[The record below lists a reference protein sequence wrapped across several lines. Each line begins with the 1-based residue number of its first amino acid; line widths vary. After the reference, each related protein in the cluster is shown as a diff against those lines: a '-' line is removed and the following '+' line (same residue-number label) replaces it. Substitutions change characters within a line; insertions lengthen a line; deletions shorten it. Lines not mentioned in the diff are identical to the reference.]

1 MKMRLGHVTNSSSSS
16 FLLAFKDKKEAFA
29 EACEAFLK
37 TCSKWSCDDEDDAE
51 VNDCEDENNTDKE
64 TDNEV
69 PNYHVMNT
77 PFHESWCSLDN
88 LVYAMEDNKVTK
100 EKAIACYLESVA
112 WYPVRHSIRDE
123 MYNDY
128 ESYPR
133 ESADDFNKKYAAL
146 IEQRTKERL
155 AEIKKE
161 MEAWLADKDYIAIVE
176 YEDHY
181 PESYVYETCEKID
194 SKYVK
199 KMD

>member
-37 TCSKWSCDDEDDAE
+37 TCSKWSCDDEEDAE
-51 VNDCEDENNTDKE
+51 VNDYEEENN

-100 EKAIACYLESVA
+100 
-112 WYPVRHSIRDE
+112 
-123 MYNDY
+123 
-128 ESYPR
+128 
-133 ESADDFNKKYAAL
+133 
-146 IEQRTKERL
+146 
-155 AEIKKE
+155 
-161 MEAWLADKDYIAIVE
+161 
-176 YEDHY
+176 
-181 PESYVYETCEKID
+181 
-194 SKYVK
+194 
-199 KMD
+199 